1 MLVKRIPPVEMR
13 NVTLALSRSLLRK
26 AKLLAAERDT
36 SISGLLTGFLE
47 EIVRRHGDYER
58 ARPKAI
64 RDLRR
69 PPDLAT
75 GGRASWKRDDLHR
88 RS

>member
-1 MLVKRIPPVEMR
+1 VKRIQSVESR
-13 NVTLALSRSLLRK
+13 NVTLALPRALLRK
-26 AKLLAAERDT
+26 VKLLAVERDM
-36 SISGLLTGFLE
+36 SISGLLTDFLE
-47 EIVRRHGDYER
+47 EIVKKHDDYER
-58 ARPKAI
+58 ARRKAI

>member
-1 MLVKRIPPVEMR
+1 VKTNPPPVESR
-13 NVTLALSRSLLRK
+13 NVTLALPRALLRK
-26 AKLLAAERDT
+26 VKLLAVERDM
-36 SISGLLTGFLE
+36 SISGLLTDFLE
-47 EIVRRHGDYER
+47 EIVKKHDDYER
-58 ARPKAI
+58 ARRKAI

>member
-1 MLVKRIPPVEMR
+1 VKRSQSVESR
-13 NVTLALSRSLLRK
+13 NVTLALPRALLRK
-26 AKLLAAERDT
+26 VKLLAVERDM
-36 SISGLLTGFLE
+36 SISGLLTDFLE
-47 EIVRRHGDYER
+47 EIVKKHDDYER
-58 ARPKAI
+58 ARRKAI

>member
-1 MLVKRIPPVEMR
+1 VKRNLPPVESR
-13 NVTLALSRSLLRK
+13 NVTLALPRALLRK
-26 AKLLAAERDT
+26 VKLLAVERDM
-36 SISGLLTGFLE
+36 SISGLLTDFLE
-47 EIVRRHGDYER
+47 EIVKKHDDYER
-58 ARPKAI
+58 ARRKAI

>member
-1 MLVKRIPPVEMR
+1 MKRTRSVETR

-26 AKLLAAERDT
+26 VKLLAVERDT
-36 SISGLLTGFLE
+36 SISGLLMELLE
-47 EIVRRHGDYER
+47 EIVKKHDDYER
-58 ARPKAI
+58 ARRKAI

>member
-1 MLVKRIPPVEMR
+1 VKRIQSVETR

-26 AKLLAAERDT
+26 VKLLAVERDT
-36 SISGLLTGFLE
+36 SISGLLMEFLE
-47 EIVRRHGDYER
+47 EIVKKHDDYER
-58 ARPKAI
+58 ARRKAI

>member
-1 MLVKRIPPVEMR
+1 VKRTQSVETR
-13 NVTLALSRSLLRK
+13 NVTLALSRSLIRK
-26 AKLLAAERDT
+26 VKLLAVERDT
-36 SISGLLTGFLE
+36 SISGLLTEFLE
-47 EIVRRHGDYER
+47 EIVKKHDDYER
-58 ARPKAI
+58 ARRKAI

>member
-1 MLVKRIPPVEMR
+1 VKRTQSVETR
-13 NVTLALSRSLLRK
+13 NVTLALSRSLIRK
-26 AKLLAAERDT
+26 VKLLAVERDT
-36 SISGLLTGFLE
+36 SISGLLTEFLE
-47 EIVRRHGDYER
+47 EIVKKHDDYER
-58 ARPKAI
+58 ARRKAS

>member
-1 MLVKRIPPVEMR
+1 VKRAQSVETR
-13 NVTLALSRSLLRK
+13 NVTLALPRALLRK
-26 AKLLAAERDT
+26 VKLLAVERDT
-36 SISGLLTGFLE
+36 SISGLLTEFLE
-47 EIVRRHGDYER
+47 EIVKKQDDYEA
-58 ARPKAI
+58 ARRKAM

>member
-1 MLVKRIPPVEMR
+1 VKRIQPVESR
-13 NVTLALSRSLLRK
+13 NVTLALPRALLRK
-26 AKLLAAERDT
+26 VKLLAVERDM
-36 SISGLLTGFLE
+36 SISGLLTDFLE
-47 EIVRRHGDYER
+47 EIVKKHDDYER
-58 ARPKAI
+58 ARRKAI

>member
-1 MLVKRIPPVEMR
+1 MKKVQAADTR

-26 AKLLAAERDT
+26 VKLLAVERDT
-36 SISGLLTGFLE
+36 SISGLLTTFLE
-47 EIVRRHGDYER
+47 EIVKKHDDYER
-58 ARPKAI
+58 ARRKAI

>member
-1 MLVKRIPPVEMR
+1 MKRIQSVESR
-13 NVTLALSRSLLRK
+13 NVTLALPRALLRK
-26 AKLLAAERDT
+26 VKLLAVERDM
-36 SISGLLTGFLE
+36 SISGLLTDFLE
-47 EIVRRHGDYER
+47 EIVKKHDDYER
-58 ARPKAI
+58 ARRKAI

>member
-1 MLVKRIPPVEMR
+1 MKRTQSVETR

-26 AKLLAAERDT
+26 VKLLAVERDT
-36 SISGLLTGFLE
+36 SISGLLMEFLE
-47 EIVRRHGDYER
+47 EIVKKHDDYER
-58 ARPKAI
+58 ARRKAI

>member
-1 MLVKRIPPVEMR
+1 VKKIQPAETR
-13 NVTLALSRSLLRK
+13 NVTLALSRPLLRK
-26 AKLLAAERDT
+26 VKLLAVERDT
-36 SISGLLTGFLE
+36 SISGLLTTFLE
-47 EIVRRHGDYER
+47 EIVKKHDDYER
-58 ARPKAI
+58 ARRKAI

-88 RS
+88 RG

>member
-1 MLVKRIPPVEMR
+1 VKKVQSAETR
-13 NVTLALSRSLLRK
+13 NVTLALSRPLLRK
-26 AKLLAAERDT
+26 VKLLAVERDT
-36 SISGLLTGFLE
+36 SISGLLTNFLE
-47 EIVRRHGDYER
+47 EIVKKHGDYER
-58 ARPKAI
+58 ARRKAI

-75 GGRASWKRDDLHR
+75 GGRASWKRGDLHR

>member
-1 MLVKRIPPVEMR
+1 MKRIQSVESR
-13 NVTLALSRSLLRK
+13 NVTLALPRALLRK
-26 AKLLAAERDT
+26 VKLLAVERDM
-36 SISGLLTGFLE
+36 SISGLLTDFLE
-47 EIVRRHGDYER
+47 EIVKKQDDYET
-58 ARPKAI
+58 ARRKAM

>member
-1 MLVKRIPPVEMR
+1 MKKGTTAETR

-26 AKLLAAERDT
+26 VKLLAVERDT
-36 SISGLLTGFLE
+36 SISGLLTEFLE
-47 EIVRRHGDYER
+47 EIVKKHDGYER
-58 ARPKAI
+58 ARRRAI

-69 PPDLAT
+69 PTDLAT
-75 GGRASWKRDDLHR
+75 GGRPSGNRDDLHR

>member
-1 MLVKRIPPVEMR
+1 VKRTQSVETR

-26 AKLLAAERDT
+26 VKLLAVERDT
-36 SISGLLTGFLE
+36 SISGLLMEFLE
-47 EIVRRHGDYER
+47 EIVKKHDDYER
-58 ARPKAI
+58 ARRKAI

>member
-1 MLVKRIPPVEMR
+1 VKRIQSVETR

-26 AKLLAAERDT
+26 VKLLAVERDT
-36 SISGLLTGFLE
+36 SISGLLREFLE
-47 EIVRRHGDYER
+47 EIVKKHDDYER
-58 ARPKAI
+58 ARRKAI

>member
-1 MLVKRIPPVEMR
+1 VKRTQSVETR

-26 AKLLAAERDT
+26 VKLLAVERDT
-36 SISGLLTGFLE
+36 SISGLLTEFLE
-47 EIVRRHGDYER
+47 GIVNKHDEYER
-58 ARPKAI
+58 ARRKAI

>member
-1 MLVKRIPPVEMR
+1 VKRSSPPVESR
-13 NVTLALSRSLLRK
+13 NVTLALPRALLRK
-26 AKLLAAERDT
+26 VKLLAVERDT
-36 SISGLLTGFLE
+36 SISGLLADFLE
-47 EIVRRHGDYER
+47 EIVKKQDDYEGVR
-58 ARPKAI
+58 RKAM

-75 GGRASWKRDDLHR
+75 GGRATWKRDDLHR

>member
-1 MLVKRIPPVEMR
+1 VKKNPPTETR
-13 NVTLALSRSLLRK
+13 NVTLALPRSLLRK
-26 AKLLAAERDT
+26 VKLLAVERDT
-36 SISGLLTGFLE
+36 SISGLLADFLE
-47 EIVRRHGDYER
+47 EIVKKQNDYER
-58 ARPKAI
+58 ARRKAM

-88 RS
+88 RV

>member
-1 MLVKRIPPVEMR
+1 VKRIQSAETR

-26 AKLLAAERDT
+26 VKLLAVERDM
-36 SISGLLTGFLE
+36 SISGLLMEFLE
-47 EIVRRHGDYER
+47 EIVKKHDDYER
-58 ARPKAI
+58 ARRKAI

>member
-1 MLVKRIPPVEMR
+1 MKRSPPIETR
-13 NVTLALSRSLLRK
+13 NVTLALPRSLLRRV
-26 AKLLAAERDT
+26 KLLAVERDR
-36 SISGLLTGFLE
+36 SISGLLTDFLE
-47 EIVRRHGDYER
+47 EIVKKNDDYER
-58 ARPKAI
+58 ARLKAI

-88 RS
+88 RR

>member
-1 MLVKRIPPVEMR
+1 V
-13 NVTLALSRSLLRK
+13 
-26 AKLLAAERDT
+26 KLLAVERDM
-36 SISGLLTGFLE
+36 SISGLLTDFLE
-47 EIVRRHGDYER
+47 EIVKKQDAYER
-58 ARPKAI
+58 ARRKAM

-75 GGRASWKRDDLHR
+75 AGSASWKRDDLHR

>member
-1 MLVKRIPPVEMR
+1 MKRAQSVETR
-13 NVTLALSRSLLRK
+13 NVTLALPRALLRK
-26 AKLLAAERDT
+26 VKLLAVERDT
-36 SISGLLTGFLE
+36 SISGLLTEFLE
-47 EIVRRHGDYER
+47 EIVKKQDDYEA
-58 ARPKAI
+58 ARRKAM

-75 GGRASWKRDDLHR
+75 VGRASWKRDDLHR

>member
-1 MLVKRIPPVEMR
+1 VKRTRSVETR
-13 NVTLALSRSLLRK
+13 NVTLALPRSLLRK
-26 AKLLAAERDT
+26 VKFLAVERDT
-36 SISGLLTGFLE
+36 SISGLLTEFLE
-47 EIVRRHGDYER
+47 EIVNKHDDYER
-58 ARPKAI
+58 ARRKAI

-75 GGRASWKRDDLHR
+75 GGRVSWKRDDLHR

>member
-1 MLVKRIPPVEMR
+1 MRKVQAAETR

-26 AKLLAAERDT
+26 VKLLAVERDT
-36 SISGLLTGFLE
+36 SISGLLTDFLE
-47 EIVRRHGDYER
+47 EIVRKDDDYER
-58 ARPKAI
+58 ARRKAI

-75 GGRASWKRDDLHR
+75 GGRASWKRDDLRR